1 MRRANVK
8 VSNRKAR
15 RGFSLVELLAVVLIL
30 AVLAGVAV
38 PVYLNQRTRAANRAC
53 QANIT
58 AIAKAA
64 SVYLVANGAYPVA
77 ATAIAPTA
85 LVSGTEGGL
94 GALPNC
100 PLNGSGYTIENASGT
115 LTIDCAD
122 AAHAAYTK
130 TLTTPATATG
140 L

>member
-1 MRRANVK
+1 MKLSV
-8 VSNRKAR
+8 RKSR

-38 PVYLNQRTRAANRAC
+38 PVYLNQRKKSADRAC

-58 AIAKAA
+58 AIAKAESMYLLSNSAYTATMA
-64 SVYLVANGAYPVA
+64 SLVGG
-77 ATAIAPTA
+77 
-85 LVSGTEGGL
+85 SGGGL
-94 GALPNC
+94 ADTPVC
-100 PLNGSGYTIENASGT
+100 PLNNLGYTLTLASGV

-122 AAHAAYTK
+122 AANH
-130 TLTTPATATG
+130 TTPAQHTKDLATPAATTG

>member
-1 MRRANVK
+1 MKVKNNRR
-8 VSNRKAR
+8 SR

-64 SVYLVANGAYPVA
+64 SVYLVTNGAYPTA
-77 ATAIAPTA
+77 ASATAPTA

-94 GALPNC
+94 GEVPTC
-100 PLNGSGYTIENASGT
+100 PLNGAGYTIQNTAGSLEINCT
-115 LTIDCAD
+115 D
-122 AAHAAYTK
+122 AAHTSYTK
-130 TLTTPATATG
+130 TLTTPSSMSG